1 MTPAEAVR
9 MFGGVLEYAALRG
22 LVSRRE
28 IDAALAA
35 GEIVRLR
42 RGTYGL
48 SSEGARAAAV
58 AAGGVASHLSAA
70 GHHGWKVKHVPDRPC
85 LTIARNRQRPDVD
98 ADLHWGTVPLHER
111 REGFTTPVRTVI
123 DCARTYAYDE
133 ALCVADSA
141 LRSGV
146 RDPRR
151 APGRRR
157 AVAADGA
164 VAGRA
169 GGDRAD
175 GRADNPFESCVRAIC
190 HGVAGLDVQP
200 QVRVE
205 GVGRVDLADRRLR
218 ILVECDSYEF
228 HSDRAALRK
237 DIRRYTEGGR
247 RRLGRPALRL
257 GARDVRAGLR
267 ARRPGRR
274 RTPAHR
280 PRQFASAVGTR

>member
-70 GHHGWKVKHVPDRPC
+70 GHHGWKVKHVPDQPC

-141 LRSGV
+141 LRSGSV
-146 RDPRR
+146 TRAELLAAAARSPRT
-151 APGRRR
+151 GRSR
-157 AVAADGA
+157 AVR
-164 VAGRA
+164 VVTH
-169 GGDRAD
+169 AD

-205 GVGRVDLADRRLR
+205 GVGRVDLAGRRLR

-247 RRLGRPALRL
+247 RGWVVLRFAWEHAMSEPGYVHDVLVDVVRLRTAEAVRP
-257 GARDVRAGLR
+257 V
-267 ARRPGRR
+267 
-274 RTPAHR
+274 
-280 PRQFASAVGTR
+280 VVTR

>member
-1 MTPAEAVR
+1 MNPAEAVR

-22 LVSRRE
+22 LASRRE

-58 AAGGVASHLSAA
+58 AAGGVATHLSAA
-70 GHHGWKVKHVPDRPC
+70 GHHGWKVKQVPDRPC
-85 LTIARNRQRPDVD
+85 VTIARNRQRPDVD

-111 REGFTTPVRTVI
+111 REGFATPVRTVI

-141 LRSGV
+141 LRSGSV
-146 RDPRR
+146 TREQLLAAAARSPRT
-151 APGRRR
+151 GRSR
-157 AVAADGA
+157 AVE
-164 VAGRA
+164 VAS
-169 GGDRAD
+169 RAD
-175 GRADNPFESCVRAIC
+175 GRAANPFESCVRAIC
-190 HGVAGLDVQP
+190 HGVDGLDVQP

-247 RRLGRPALRL
+247 RGWVVLRFAWEHAMSEP
-257 GARDVRAGLR
+257 GYVHDVLVDVVHLR
-267 ARRPGRR
+267 TAE
-274 RTPAHR
+274 AV
-280 PRQFASAVGTR
+280 PRSS

>member
-9 MFGGVLEYAALRG
+9 VFGGVLEYAALRG

-70 GHHGWKVKHVPDRPC
+70 GHHGWKVKHVPERPC
-85 LTIARNRQRPDVD
+85 LTIARNRQRPGVD
-98 ADLHWGTVPLHER
+98 ADLHWGAVPLHER
-111 REGFTTPVRTVI
+111 RQGFTTPVRTVI

-141 LRSGV
+141 LRSGSV
-146 RDPRR
+146 TRAELLAAAARSPRT
-151 APGRRR
+151 GRSR
-157 AVAADGA
+157 AVR
-164 VAGRA
+164 VVTH
-169 GGDRAD
+169 AD

-228 HSDRAALRK
+228 HNDRAALRK

-247 RRLGRPALRL
+247 RGWVVLRFAWEHAMSEPGYVHDVLVDVVRLRTTEAVRL
-257 GARDVRAGLR
+257 
-267 ARRPGRR
+267 
-274 RTPAHR
+274 
-280 PRQFASAVGTR
+280 AVGTR